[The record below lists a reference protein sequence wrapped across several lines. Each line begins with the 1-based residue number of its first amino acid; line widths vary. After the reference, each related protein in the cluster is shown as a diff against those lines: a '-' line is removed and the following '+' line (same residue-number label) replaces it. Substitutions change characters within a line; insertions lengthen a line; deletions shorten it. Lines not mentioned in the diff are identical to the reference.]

1 MLESLAR
8 VVLPEE
14 ILNSFEI
21 KDVVRTSSEIHIYL
35 DELIPEKMRGNP
47 NYESKGFMS
56 ATSVTDFPI
65 RDHKVILVIRRRR
78 WTDVRDGSSFTLP
91 LEEIAASGT
100 RLSKEFASFLKE
112 TYGRVPRDLPFA

>member
-1 MLESLAR
+1 MESLAR

>member
-8 VVLPEE
+8 VVLPEK

-112 TYGRVPRDLPFA
+112 TYGRIPRDLPYA

>member
-1 MLESLAR
+1 M
-8 VVLPEE
+8 VLPEK

-112 TYGRVPRDLPFA
+112 TYGRVPRDLPYA